1 MVVYTAMLFATCST
15 QAQSG
20 PVSPTASPG
29 AGAPAQRSDA
39 TAEATTLPPGPPE
52 SLAGSPA
59 AAPAPRGRVLT
70 LQQLERFAVTRQP
83 QMLIAH
89 AQIESAAG
97 TVEQARSGF
106 LPQITA
112 IGEYTY
118 GNSVRPTSVQT
129 SAGSA
134 SSSSGSASTTST
146 TGSTT
151 QSSTNVAGGGTT
163 ITLTSPTG
171 FWDFGL
177 SATQLIYDFGQ
188 TPGRYRSASETLDSQ
203 RFAERTT
210 LLQVLLSV
218 RSAYFTARADKDLVA
233 VALETLQDQETHLTQ
248 VQGMVQVGTQPQ
260 IALAQQRAAVA
271 NAEVQL
277 ITARN
282 NYETAKAQLNQA
294 VGLREGTDYDVGDE
308 IVPPVEDEE
317 QPLDT
322 LVAKALAAR
331 PEMATLAKQREAQE
345 STISATKGAYGPTL
359 SAVGSVAEEGTAL
372 NGLQPFWSVGVL
384 LSWPIFQG
392 GLTHGQVRSAEAAL
406 ANIAGQQAL
415 EDLQVRFGVDSAQ
428 LAVRAAKATIGAAQD
443 AVTNAREQLRLAE
456 QRYATG
462 VGSIIELDDAQVA
475 YTAAAA
481 QLVQARYSL
490 ATARAQ
496 LLAALGRT

>member
-1 MVVYTAMLFATCST
+1 M
-15 QAQSG
+15 
-20 PVSPTASPG
+20 
-29 AGAPAQRSDA
+29 
-39 TAEATTLPPGPPE
+39 
-52 SLAGSPA
+52 
-59 AAPAPRGRVLT
+59 LT
-70 LQQLERFAVTRQP
+70 LQQLERFAVTQQP
-83 QMLIAH
+83 QMLIARS
-89 AQIESAAG
+89 QTDSAAG

-106 LPQITA
+106 FPQLTA

-118 GNSVRPTSVQT
+118 GDSVRPVSVPSGSGT
-129 SAGSA
+129 GSSNSTASSSASA
-134 SSSSGSASTTST
+134 SS
-146 TGSTT
+146 
-151 QSSTNVAGGGTT
+151 QSSTLAPNGTT
-163 ITLTSPTG
+163 VNLSGPTG

-188 TPGRYRSASETLDSQ
+188 TSGRYRSASEALDSE
-203 RFAERTT
+203 RFAERTA

-218 RSAYFTARADKDLVA
+218 RSAYFTARADKDLVS

-282 NYETAKAQLNQA
+282 NYDTAKAQLNQA
-294 VGLREGTDYDVGDE
+294 AGLREGTDYDVGDE
-308 IVPPVEDEE
+308 IIPPVEDEE
-317 QPLDT
+317 QPLET

-345 STISATKGAYGPTL
+345 ATISATKGAYGPTL
-359 SAVGSVAEEGTAL
+359 SAIGSVAEEGTAL

-392 GLTHGQVRSAEAAL
+392 GLTHGQVRTAEAAL
-406 ANIAGQQAL
+406 ANITGQQAL
-415 EDLQVRFGVDSAQ
+415 EDLQVRFGVDSAR

-475 YTAAAA
+475 YTTAAA

>member
-1 MVVYTAMLFATCST
+1 MVLCAALLFAGRPTV
-15 QAQSG
+15 AQSG
-20 PVSPTASPG
+20 PSQPLPSSGPG
-29 AGAPAQRSDA
+29 VPEQRPSATPDA
-39 TAEATTLPPGPPE
+39 MAIPPGPPE

-59 AAPAPRGRVLT
+59 AVTAPPGRVLT
-70 LQQLERFAVTRQP
+70 LQQLERFAVTQQP
-83 QMLIAH
+83 QILIARS
-89 AQIESAAG
+89 QIDSAAG
-97 TVEQARSGF
+97 TVEQARAGF

-112 IGEYTY
+112 IGEYSY
-118 GNSVRPTSVQT
+118 GNSVRPTSLQT
-129 SAGSA
+129 TTTTAG
-134 SSSSGSASTTST
+134 SSSSSSTTT
-146 TGSTT
+146 TGTSSSSQSTGAT
-151 QSSTNVAGGGTT
+151 SGAST

-203 RFAERTT
+203 RFAEKTT

-233 VALETLQDQETHLTQ
+233 VAVETLQDQETHLTQ

-308 IVPPVEDEE
+308 IIPPVDDEE
-317 QPLDT
+317 QPLET
-322 LVAKALAAR
+322 LVAKALSAR
-331 PEMATLAKQREAQE
+331 PEIATLLKQRQAQE
-345 STISATKGAYGPTL
+345 ATISATKGAYGPTL
-359 SAVGSVAEEGTAL
+359 SALGTVAEEGTAL

-475 YTAAAA
+475 YTSAAA